1 MQTGKIIEVKIGS
14 DIKRLYIWNRRIK
27 RRGIKVKK
35 G

>member
-14 DIKRLYIWNRRIK
+14 DIKWLYIWNRRIK
-27 RRGIKVKK
+27 RRGIKGKK